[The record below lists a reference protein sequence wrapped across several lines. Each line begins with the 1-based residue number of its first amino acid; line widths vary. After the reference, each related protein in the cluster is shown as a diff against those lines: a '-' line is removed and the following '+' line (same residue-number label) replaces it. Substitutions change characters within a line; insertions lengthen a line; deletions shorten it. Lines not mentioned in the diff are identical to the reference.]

1 MAGKPDKDS
10 TSTSDRLTDTR
21 LNGAWSGFH
30 IVVVQLLFHQRFSI
44 LSEGKT
50 YQDIIVK
57 KEDGIGWI
65 TLNRPHRLNTM
76 TIDMMNEFISAL
88 NDFES
93 DKDVKCIVV
102 TGAGEKAFSAGADV
116 TSFTGVTPSMAVD
129 ASMKGHELTGRI
141 EGIGKIVIACING
154 YALGGGLE
162 VSLAC
167 DFRIASESAQLGP
180 TEIKLGLIPGWGGTQ
195 RLTRIVGLAKAKE
208 LVMLGDRIKAEQALK
223 IGLVTRVVP
232 LAKLVEETKAFAKNF
247 VEGPPVALKA
257 AKHALNYATQVPL
270 DIGLK
275 FESEAFGIVL
285 STKDVMEGVS
295 AFMSKRKPEF
305 KGK

>member
-1 MAGKPDKDS
+1 VG
-10 TSTSDRLTDTR
+10 
-21 LNGAWSGFH
+21 
-30 IVVVQLLFHQRFSI
+30 LLFHQRFSV
-44 LSEGKT
+44 LSEVKT

-57 KEDGIGWI
+57 KEEGIGWI

-93 DKDVKCIVV
+93 DKEVKCIVV

-129 ASMKGHELTGRI
+129 ASMKGHELTARI
-141 EGIGKIVIACING
+141 EGIGKPVIACING

-167 DFRIASESAQLGP
+167 DFRIASESAQVGP

-208 LVMLGDRIKAEQALK
+208 LVMLGDRITAEQALK
-223 IGLVTRVVP
+223 IGLVTKVVP

>member
-1 MAGKPDKDS
+1 
-10 TSTSDRLTDTR
+10 
-21 LNGAWSGFH
+21 
-30 IVVVQLLFHQRFSI
+30 VVVQLLFHQRFSI

-129 ASMKGHELTGRI
+129 ASMKGHELTSRI